1 MGSTLRYFIIV
12 SQVTSLATVMAG
24 EIAQALMD
32 GVLDGTELAN
42 IIKRLIMNL
51 RMVGV
56 SHAQLDQIKMTTTI
70 TETTELALNFKDG
83 DIMVYVPSELTNKL
97 KIEA

>member
-56 SHAQLDQIKMTTTI
+56 SHAQLDQIKMFTTQIEFNGAQVT
-70 TETTELALNFKDG
+70 FRDG
-83 DIMVYVPSELTNKL
+83 DILVYVPSELTNKL

>member
-56 SHAQLDQIKMTTTI
+56 SHAQLDQIKMVMTRPDF
-70 TETTELALNFKDG
+70 EALPFKDG
-83 DIMVYVPSELTNKL
+83 DIVVYVPSELTDQL
-97 KIEA
+97 KIEVT